1 MKVSRLTKITRAG
14 CVVLLLAGCTAQAAD
29 ISPTPWPDVPQI
41 VPPTPT
47 PAPVA
52 PVPPAPPVVNP
63 ADLPPSI
70 IAWDSVDKAVSV
82 NFGEPAAK
90 FQFALTNVS
99 DAPVTV
105 LAVSSSCGC
114 TAAQVPPMPWVIA
127 PGTNASFAVNM
138 NLAGR
143 NGTVI
148 KTVTVASDKGTKHL
162 LVRTTILPTATPT
175 AAIATGSHGQNQ

>member
-1 MKVSRLTKITRAG
+1 MQIKASRLTTIACAG
-14 CVVLLLAGCTAQAAD
+14 CAALLLANGALRAAD
-29 ISPTPWPDVPQI
+29 TPPAPWPTVPQI
-41 VPPTPT
+41 VPPA
-47 PAPVA
+47 PAPA
-52 PVPPAPPVVNP
+52 PPAPPAVNP
-63 ADLPPSI
+63 TDLPPTT

-82 NFGEPAAK
+82 NFGEPTAK

-162 LVRTTILPTATPT
+162 LVRTTILPTPT
-175 AAIATGSHGQNQ
+175 TAIATGSHGQSQ